1 MTRLL
6 AAGSGAGVAAGF
18 NAPIAGVFF
27 AVETV
32 LQRQRSSRSSGSGRS
47 GPNGLTVAMVLLSAV
62 LAAVVAAAGL
72 GSSPAFRVPEYR
84 CAACVWVHAVHL
96 GGRGAAEARA
106 GADNDAT
113 RTNLSLLW
121 AGIA

>member
-1 MTRLL
+1 MQLL

-32 LQRQRSSRSSGSGRS
+32 LQRQRPGSKASSGSKG

-84 CAACVWVHAVHL
+84 CAA
-96 GGRGAAEARA
+96 G
-106 GADNDAT
+106 
-113 RTNLSLLW
+113 
-121 AGIA
+121 